1 MSAISSPCIKVCVI
15 DPVCKLC
22 RGCGRTL
29 QEIAQW
35 SQLSE
40 AERLAIIAT
49 LDERVSLQ
57 RNGQAP
63 RRSA

>member
-1 MSAISSPCIKVCVI
+1 MNAISSPCIKVCVI
-15 DPVCKLC
+15 DPASKLC

-35 SQLSE
+35 SRMSE
-40 AERLAIIAT
+40 AERLAIMAR
-49 LDERVSLQ
+49 LDERLS
-57 RNGQAP
+57 RRPGDEGP

>member
-1 MSAISSPCIKVCVI
+1 MNAISSPCIKVCVI
-15 DPVCKLC
+15 DPASRLC
-22 RGCGRTL
+22 QGCGRTL

-40 AERLAIIAT
+40 AERLAVMAT
-49 LDERVSLQ
+49 LGERLSPP
-57 RNGQAP
+57 RGGQAP